1 MEQQTGSKQEKG
13 PQSLPASGS
22 FQISQLFTS
31 GGQSIGISA
40 LASVLPMNI
49 LGWFLFGL
57 IDLLTVQGT
66 LKSSTAPQF
75 KSINSSPLS
84 LLHGPSLTSVHD
96 YWKNHPSPFSEK
108 KTGPRRARNGQKP
121 HGRAGRAGTGLPHLP
136 RLTGPP
142 QPQALAA
149 KPHAGLICL
158 VSCPLRECFVHSRY
172 SHMCVKWMKV
182 KQQVIWEFQRYF
194 FS

>member
-1 MEQQTGSKQEKG
+1 MN
-13 PQSLPASGS
+13 
-22 FQISQLFTS
+22 LFTNRKHLTDTENEFVVTKGVGEEWIRS
-31 GGQSIGISA
+31 LG
-40 LASVLPMNI
+40 LPSNEYS
-49 LGWFLFGL
+49 GL
-57 IDLLTVQGT
+57 ISFWIDWSPYCPRDSQE
-66 LKSSTAPQF
+66 SSTAPQF
-75 KSINSSPLS
+75 KSINSLSLS
-84 LLHGPSLTSVHD
+84 LLHGPTLTSVHD

-108 KTGPRRARNGQKP
+108 KTGPRRAWNGQKP
-121 HGRAGRAGTGLPHLP
+121 HGRAGRAGPGLPHLS

-182 KQQVIWEFQRYF
+182 KQPVIWEFQRYF